1 MGLISRVSSRTY
13 RKSQT
18 KKHLKMGIGRDS
30 WHKARKTGGRKPQM
44 HKKRKFELGRQKS
57 NTKLIS
63 DTKDVRIHTVRTM
76 GGNKKFRALRLV
88 NGNFG
93 WATEGVARTSRI
105 VDVVYN
111 AVSNEMIRTKTLVKG
126 AIVTI
131 DASPFRQY
139 YENHYSQALG
149 RKKGWEPSDEEKAA
163 LSRNENCHALT
174 AKKYADRQKTSAV
187 CPELNT
193 QFLQGKLLARIASRP
208 GQSGRADGYI
218 LEGAELDF
226 YVRKLKTKKGK

>member
-1 MGLISRVSSRTY
+1 MGRV
-13 RKSQT
+13 
-18 KKHLKMGIGRDS
+18 
-30 WHKARKTGGRKPQM
+30 
-44 HKKRKFELGRQKS
+44 
-57 NTKLIS
+57 
-63 DTKDVRIHTVRTM
+63 HTVRTM

-111 AVSNEMIRTKTLVKG
+111 AVSNEMIRTKTL
-126 AIVTI
+126 
-131 DASPFRQY
+131 
-139 YENHYSQALG
+139 G

-163 LSRNENCHALT
+163 LSRNENCRALT

-226 YVRKLKTKKGK
+226 YVKKLKTKKGK